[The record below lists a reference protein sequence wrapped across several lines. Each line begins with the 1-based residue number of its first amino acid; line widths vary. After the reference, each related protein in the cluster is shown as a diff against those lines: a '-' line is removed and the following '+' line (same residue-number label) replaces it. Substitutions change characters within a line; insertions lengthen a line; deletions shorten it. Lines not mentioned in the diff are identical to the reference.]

1 MPSTIIHMAVAKEI
15 NSKLKRDNSKFM
27 LGAIAPD
34 LSKEVGLDRNVSHFI
49 DNEDGIPN
57 LNLFLGKYKDFLND
71 DFVLGYY
78 VHLFTDYLWFKYFL
92 TEIRNK
98 NIITKLDGSMIKY
111 TGRMSLIYIYNDYT
125 DLNMKVIDEYGLDL
139 KIYYNKIPKMNNIIT
154 EIPMDKLNVLLN
166 KTGKIIENSKS
177 HKNMVFNMEHIRRFI
192 KTTIDLLDGNLN
204 EIGII

>member
-57 LNLFLGKYKDFLND
+57 LNLFLGKYKNFLND

>member
-1 MPSTIIHMAVAKEI
+1 MPSTIIHLAVAKEI
-15 NSKLKRDNSKFM
+15 NYKLKKDNSKFL

-34 LSKEVGLDRNVSHFI
+34 LSKEIGLDRNMSHFI

-57 LNLFLGKYKDFLND
+57 LDLFLNKYKKYLND

-78 VHLFTDYLWFKYFL
+78 VHLFTDFLWFKYFL
-92 TEIRNK
+92 TEIRGK
-98 NIITKLDGSMIKY
+98 DIITKLDGTKVKY

-154 EIPMDKLNVLLN
+154 EIPMDKLSLLLN
-166 KTGKIIENSKS
+166 KTGQIIENSKS
-177 HKNMVFNMEHIRRFI
+177 HKNMVFNMDHIRQFI
-192 KTTIDLLDGNLN
+192 KTTIDLLEGNLN
-204 EIGII
+204 EIGVL

>member
-57 LNLFLGKYKDFLND
+57 LNLFLNKYKNFLDD

-166 KTGKIIENSKS
+166 KTEKIIENSKS
-177 HKNMVFNMEHIRRFI
+177 HKNMVFNMEHIRQFI